1 MLTTALS
8 SWWAVGWA
16 VGAVVILLVAVLVL
30 AITFLARKIDGESL
44 VLTTDLSSIARK
56 TQPLHEV
63 GRTMVAV
70 KAITR
75 GLCIA
80 RGGEPQPNRY
90 STSPGWRE

>member
-16 VGAVVILLVAVLVL
+16 VSAVVILLVAVLIL

-44 VLTTDLSSIARK
+44 VLTTDLNSIARK
-56 TQPLHEV
+56 TQPLHDV
-63 GRTMVAV
+63 GRTNLAV
-70 KAITR
+70 RAITR

-80 RGGEPQPNRY
+80 RGGEPQRNKY
-90 STSPGWRE
+90 ATSPGWRE